1 MKSSS
6 GIVRGSAPGP
16 SYFVSGATTDRRPKR
31 RASMKRSSLPLLRVR
46 MAWLC
51 GGIGV
56 SGVETIR
63 RPVMPRWTRNCAGF
77 FLRLRSTTMVLPTRW
92 TRSMRLPVRVSM
104 ISSGGDLKVWGL
116 LLVQTE
122 RMVWPWM
129 RAWTPLATVSTSGS
143 SGMLFKYRWPGA
155 LPERGVVGER
165 NVERNGSARGYTCR
179 PMKKTA
185 ILCVLAG
192 CSVMCGVAVFAF
204 GQNHGEKTAGPLLL
218 VANQGDRNLSLID
231 PGAGKQ
237 VATVPVDGVTGHE
250 VVASPDGK
258 TAYVPIYGDSGVGR
272 PGTDGA
278 KISVIDLASR
288 KVVHTIDF
296 GHGVRPHC
304 AIYDRNSGMLYV
316 TTELDKTVSIID
328 PKTLKIVGS
337 VPTGQ
342 EQSHMLVLSR
352 DGSKGYTA
360 NVGPGTVSVL
370 DMKGRKTLAIIP
382 VSKNT
387 QRISISRDDSM
398 VFTADQTKPQLAV
411 IDTATNKVKT
421 WVPLPAVAYG
431 TAATLDGRW
440 LLVTLRTGK
449 QVAVVDLK
457 TMKVAQTIDV
467 ADGPTEILMSPDG
480 KTAFVS
486 CTRSNQIAAIDLA
499 QWKVARL
506 IDAGKAADGLAW
518 AK

>member
-1 MKSSS
+1 
-6 GIVRGSAPGP
+6 
-16 SYFVSGATTDRRPKR
+16 
-31 RASMKRSSLPLLRVR
+31 
-46 MAWLC
+46 
-51 GGIGV
+51 
-56 SGVETIR
+56 
-63 RPVMPRWTRNCAGF
+63 
-77 FLRLRSTTMVLPTRW
+77 
-92 TRSMRLPVRVSM
+92 
-104 ISSGGDLKVWGL
+104 
-116 LLVQTE
+116 
-122 RMVWPWM
+122 
-129 RAWTPLATVSTSGS
+129 
-143 SGMLFKYRWPGA
+143 
-155 LPERGVVGER
+155 
-165 NVERNGSARGYTCR
+165 
-179 PMKKTA
+179 MKKA
-185 ILCVLAG
+185 AFFCVLVGCLVMKVASFPVEAG
-192 CSVMCGVAVFAF
+192 SRSDDR
-204 GQNHGEKTAGPLLL
+204 TAQPLLL

-231 PGAGKQ
+231 PSAGKQ

-250 VVASPDGK
+250 VAASTDGK
-258 TAYVPIYGDSGVGR
+258 MAYVPIYGDSGVGR
-272 PGTDGA
+272 PGTDGT
-278 KISVIDLASR
+278 KISVIDLAGR
-288 KVVHTIDF
+288 KIVHTIDF

-304 AIYDRNSGMLYV
+304 VIYDRNSGMLYV
-316 TTELDKTVSIID
+316 TTELEKSVSIID

-352 DGSKGYTA
+352 DGSRGYTA

-370 DMKGRKTLAIIP
+370 DMKARKTLAIIP
-382 VSKNT
+382 VSKDT

-411 IDTATNKVKT
+411 IDTATNKVKM

-431 TAATLDGRW
+431 TAVTLDGRW

-457 TMKVAQTIDV
+457 TMKVAQTIEV

-506 IDAGKAADGLAW
+506 IDAGKTADGLAW
-518 AK
+518 AE

>member
-1 MKSSS
+1 
-6 GIVRGSAPGP
+6 
-16 SYFVSGATTDRRPKR
+16 
-31 RASMKRSSLPLLRVR
+31 
-46 MAWLC
+46 
-51 GGIGV
+51 
-56 SGVETIR
+56 
-63 RPVMPRWTRNCAGF
+63 
-77 FLRLRSTTMVLPTRW
+77 
-92 TRSMRLPVRVSM
+92 
-104 ISSGGDLKVWGL
+104 
-116 LLVQTE
+116 
-122 RMVWPWM
+122 
-129 RAWTPLATVSTSGS
+129 
-143 SGMLFKYRWPGA
+143 
-155 LPERGVVGER
+155 
-165 NVERNGSARGYTCR
+165 
-179 PMKKTA
+179 
-185 ILCVLAG
+185 
-192 CSVMCGVAVFAF
+192 
-204 GQNHGEKTAGPLLL
+204 LLL
-218 VANQGDRNLSLID
+218 VANQGDRDLSLID
-231 PGAGKQ
+231 PAAGKQ

-250 VVASPDGK
+250 VAASPDGK

-272 PGTDGA
+272 PGTDGS

-288 KVVHTIDF
+288 KLVHTIDF

-342 EQSHMLVLSR
+342 EQSHMLVLTR

-382 VSKNT
+382 ISKDT
-387 QRISISRDDSM
+387 QRISISPDDSM

-457 TMKVAQTIDV
+457 TMKVAKTIDV
-467 ADGPTEILMSPDG
+467 ADGPTEVLMSPDG

-506 IDAGKAADGLAW
+506 IDAGKTADGLAW

>member
-1 MKSSS
+1 
-6 GIVRGSAPGP
+6 
-16 SYFVSGATTDRRPKR
+16 
-31 RASMKRSSLPLLRVR
+31 
-46 MAWLC
+46 
-51 GGIGV
+51 
-56 SGVETIR
+56 
-63 RPVMPRWTRNCAGF
+63 
-77 FLRLRSTTMVLPTRW
+77 
-92 TRSMRLPVRVSM
+92 
-104 ISSGGDLKVWGL
+104 
-116 LLVQTE
+116 
-122 RMVWPWM
+122 
-129 RAWTPLATVSTSGS
+129 
-143 SGMLFKYRWPGA
+143 
-155 LPERGVVGER
+155 
-165 NVERNGSARGYTCR
+165 
-179 PMKKTA
+179 
-185 ILCVLAG
+185 
-192 CSVMCGVAVFAF
+192 
-204 GQNHGEKTAGPLLL
+204 LLL

-231 PGAGKQ
+231 PSAGKQ
-237 VATVPVDGVTGHE
+237 VAAVSVDGVTGHE
-250 VVASPDGK
+250 VAASPDGK

-272 PGTDGA
+272 PGTDGT
-278 KISVIDLASR
+278 KISVIDLPSR
-288 KVVHTIDF
+288 KLVHTIDF

-316 TTELDKTVSIID
+316 TTELDKTISIID

-342 EQSHMLVLSR
+342 EQSHMLALSR
-352 DGSKGYTA
+352 DGSRGYTA

-370 DMKGRKTLAIIP
+370 DMKARKTLAIIP
-382 VSKNT
+382 ISKDT
-387 QRISISRDDSM
+387 QRISISPDDSM

-421 WVPLPAVAYG
+421 WVPLPGVAYG

-457 TMKVAQTIDV
+457 TMKVAKTIDV
-467 ADGPTEILMSPDG
+467 ADGPTEILVSPDG

-506 IDAGKAADGLAW
+506 IDAGKTADGLAW